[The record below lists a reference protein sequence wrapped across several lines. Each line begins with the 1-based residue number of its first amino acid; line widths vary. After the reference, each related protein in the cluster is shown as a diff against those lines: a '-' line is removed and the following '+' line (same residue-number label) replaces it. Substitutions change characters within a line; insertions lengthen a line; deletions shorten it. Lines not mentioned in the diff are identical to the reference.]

1 MVEQTVTS
9 EDIIAF
15 MNPLLSANDQFVAK
29 NYFNFITRALP
40 TPDDKNEIAFAET
53 DFCYTIAFLM
63 ALERRLKGRFEIICT
78 ESHLLLK
85 LTAKFLTIDNG
96 GTFLGLP
103 NKREEVVIKNGKS
116 DIIAKKYLQLSQKY
130 CDKKEFEKALR
141 AVNKAYFS
149 AFSEDAKFDS
159 LSKRCYFLLQLDYYA
174 EFLQDAVSCLEAN
187 TSITKKK
194 VIYLLLSKF
203 YNQFDNPE
211 KSKFYLEKAYKT
223 EMKEEE
229 RKDDVETLRGEID
242 KPSHYGVK
250 WKCIHP
256 EPPESLLKFSEPT
269 SEKTKRDI
277 HRIREDMASKKV
289 NLLRVTDTE
298 SDKGWAVNVTK
309 KVPIGSILLKEKPYA
324 SVLSSQF
331 TRYCYCCYKRC
342 VNILPCKGCA
352 MVGFCSEK
360 CAEDASNP
368 NLHGSGGPGRHVY
381 DCGGLLPCLRLD
393 RVGESEPEVV
403 EKLPV
408 THLAYTCVAN
418 TPPEVLLDCICSSG
432 RYKVE
437 ILFPFCL
444 SGYPMKWFDEAGK
457 VFYKDPSELE
467 KRPDILPASWV
478 AACMVYHYRSVRF
491 NAQRYTELLES
502 PTSGQSFYNWLAF
515 CIYPTI
521 SFINHDCNPNAC
533 LAFTANGGAY
543 LYALRQIEPG
553 EEISIS
559 YGYYYFSHYSTPF
572 RKDTL
577 KARYLFDCKCT
588 ACCNCERRV
597 LTRFLSG
604 AQSTN
609 LRMAIQWKLEY
620 EDSECGCER
629 LDLGLS
635 TGALSSHTRQPPNAA
650 VAEESSSSS
659 STSCPHANHVLFP
672 PIT

>member
-1 MVEQTVTS
+1 MVEQAVTS

-15 MNPLLSANDQFVAK
+15 MSPLLSASHQSF
-29 NYFNFITRALP
+29 TRKYAEYVKSVPLLHE
-40 TPDDKNEIAFAET
+40 DVMRLLAAET
-53 DFCYTIAFLM
+53 DFCFVRVFLL
-63 ALERRLKGRFEIICT
+63 ALERYMKCRFEIICT

-149 AFSEDAKFDS
+149 AFSEDAKFNS
-159 LSKRCYFLLQLDYYA
+159 LSKRCYVLLQLDYYA

-229 RKDDVETLRGEID
+229 RKNDVEVLRGEID

-269 SEKTKRDI
+269 SENIEEKPKWDI
-277 HRIREDMASKKV
+277 HRIRKDMISREKK
-289 NLLRVTDTE
+289 LLQVTDTE
-298 SDKGWAVNVTK
+298 TDKGWAVNVTK

-324 SVLSSQF
+324 SVLSFQF

-360 CAEDASNP
+360 CAEDARSP
-368 NLHGSGGPGRHVY
+368 NRQGTGGPGRHVH
-381 DCGGLLPCLRLD
+381 DCGGLLPCLRS
-393 RVGESEPEVV
+393 GIIGGSEPEVV
-403 EKLPV
+403 EFLPLS
-408 THLAYTCVAN
+408 HLAYTCVAN

-432 RYKVE
+432 RYK
-437 ILFPFCL
+437 L
-444 SGYPMKWFDEAGK
+444 SGYPMKWFDEAGEI
-457 VFYKDPSELE
+457 FYKHPSELE

-478 AACMVYHYRSVRF
+478 AACMVYHYKSVRF

-559 YGYYYFSHYSTPF
+559 YGYYYFSHYSAPW
-572 RKDTL
+572 RKAIL
-577 KARYLFDCKCT
+577 KSRYLFDCKCT
-588 ACCNCERRV
+588 ACV
-597 LTRFLSG
+597 GF
-604 AQSTN
+604 
-609 LRMAIQWKLEY
+609 
-620 EDSECGCER
+620 
-629 LDLGLS
+629 
-635 TGALSSHTRQPPNAA
+635 
-650 VAEESSSSS
+650 
-659 STSCPHANHVLFP
+659 
-672 PIT
+672 